1 MSKDRTVFLKDGVWV
16 NKLNGASRASSLHE
30 TQAEANARAKE
41 MLQNAGGGERTT
53 KGVSGKIVSKDTIK
67 PGNDPRSIKDTEH

>member
-1 MSKDRTVFLKDGVWV
+1 MSNDRTVFLKDGVWV
-16 NKLNGASRASSLHE
+16 NKLNEASRASSLHA

-53 KGVSGKIVSKDTIK
+53 KGVNGKIVSKDTIK
-67 PGNDPRSIKDTEH
+67 PGNDPRSTKDTEH